1 MLSMFSGMDQAL
13 DYALQ
18 KLPSSC
24 GQELLESVN
33 EAGALC
39 AEASR
44 LTSECR
50 DAPGARFEP
59 TIIDSTPPALLIQ
72 VFLPPAG
79 APVDA
84 SLATESAVAPC
95 FWSLQELRERVQR
108 MRSFERRR
116 PGDSSPASD
125 ASDVGSLMQGVLD
138 PWQQAFNLADVAQYV
153 AHLEN
158 ALSEATQSRA
168 KLFTKTL
175 ALWHS
180 RRDHVC
186 LGQSLRSWAG
196 PTLLGASEGTA
207 GGSVPRRGIK
217 VAKPVSTTPATQAA
231 AGQRQGSSITFPAA
245 TGDRSCSAGPLP
257 RRPLRGNG
265 GRQATPVLNRRGSA
279 ESEAT
284 PTAPQALRP
293 ATPRTRTSHSPPRSR
308 PTATPAPWRSGK
320 SNLMA
325 SVKGNSRSSGS
336 LFQGGPSWSAGA
348 VLAGSAANAKS
359 KAAATTPSPKPGPR
373 TISIRRWRETPPR
386 TPSPASRFNYLP
398 VRPADLEANPERAGA
413 AGATKTNGHS
423 EGLDADYD
431 LSEQASLGE
440 LRQLRG
446 ELREMCSSLRLRLT
460 CSETSPLSS
469 PSSSRQGMF
478 ETRSGQLSDVS
489 GGGFMSSNS
498 RGTLIANSSAV
509 LANSAQQQQPLIQH
523 AASGSAMPLIT
534 SAFTG
539 TPSLLRSPPSAGSR
553 WMNPASLL
561 TNGAVVASAP
571 SPSYG
576 GQPVLRG
583 PGISTAAWSTG
594 QAPVSWNG
602 QA

>member
-1 MLSMFSGMDQAL
+1 
-13 DYALQ
+13 
-18 KLPSSC
+18 
-24 GQELLESVN
+24 
-33 EAGALC
+33 LC

-95 FWSLQELRERVQR
+95 FWALQELRERVQR

-125 ASDVGSLMQGVLD
+125 AFAVGSPMQGVLD

-180 RRDHVC
+180 RRDHAC

-217 VAKPVSTTPATQAA
+217 VAKPVSTTPATPAA

-265 GRQATPVLNRRGSA
+265 SRQATPVLNRRGSA

-293 ATPRTRTSHSPPRSR
+293 ATPRTRTSQSPPRSR

-320 SNLMA
+320 S
-325 SVKGNSRSSGS
+325 
-336 LFQGGPSWSAGA
+336 GPSWSAAA

-373 TISIRRWRETPPR
+373 TISVRRLRETPPR

-413 AGATKTNGHS
+413 AGATKTNGYS
-423 EGLDADYD
+423 EGLDADHD

-440 LRQLRG
+440 LRQFRG

-460 CSETSPLSS
+460 CRETS
-469 PSSSRQGMF
+469 PSSSPASSRQGIF

-523 AASGSAMPLIT
+523 AASGNAVPLIT

-539 TPSLLRSPPSAGSR
+539 TPSLLPPPPSAGSR
-553 WMNPASLL
+553 WMNPASLR

-571 SPSYG
+571 SPAYV

-594 QAPVSWNG
+594 QAPASWIG